1 MANLSELIRQK
12 EQQTEEWKQR
22 KADERDSLNEMN
34 DAAALRV
41 TESTG
46 AFLHYLDVQADN
58 PRFSASNVLLAME
71 QNPEVT
77 VFNSVKGWNG
87 LNRNVMR
94 EEVGM
99 KIRVGDTYVRDG
111 RQYRGY
117 KVGRVFDISQTAGR
131 GQMVK
136 NQLTDNSDAMS
147 KALYQLLT
155 VSPVPVVTGDARGQ
169 DALYDPSQQQ
179 IIVSGYIP
187 DSAAFRALSREI
199 VHAGI
204 HDHGNFPY
212 YSRESC
218 ALGADSVSYM
228 LCRSYGVPCD
238 RPKPV
243 GLVEMFDGL
252 EARDRMGVIAD
263 FQQTFAAQRASI
275 QRGLA
280 PQQQE
285 KKQEQSVER

>member
-1 MANLSELIRQK
+1 MASLSELIRQK

-22 KADERDSLNEMN
+22 KADERDSLNDMN

-117 KVGRVFDISQTAGR
+117 KVGRVFDISQTTGR
-131 GQMVK
+131 GQPAK
-136 NQLTDNSDAMS
+136 RQLVDGSDAMS
-147 KALYQLLT
+147 KALYQLLM

-169 DALYDPSQQQ
+169 DALYDPNQQQ
-179 IIVSGYIP
+179 IAARSSMRVFMIMGTSPITVVSPVRWARIASAIC
-187 DSAAFRALSREI
+187 SAAAMAFPATDLS
-199 VHAGI
+199 
-204 HDHGNFPY
+204 P
-212 YSRESC
+212 
-218 ALGADSVSYM
+218 
-228 LCRSYGVPCD
+228 
-238 RPKPV
+238 
-243 GLVEMFDGL
+243 
-252 EARDRMGVIAD
+252 
-263 FQQTFAAQRASI
+263 
-275 QRGLA
+275 
-280 PQQQE
+280 
-285 KKQEQSVER
+285 

>member
-22 KADERDSLNEMN
+22 KADERDSLNDMN

-117 KVGRVFDISQTAGR
+117 KVGRVLHLPDHRARTADEEPVDRRQRCHEQGF
-131 GQMVK
+131 VPA
-136 NQLTDNSDAMS
+136 SD
-147 KALYQLLT
+147 
-155 VSPVPVVTGDARGQ
+155 
-169 DALYDPSQQQ
+169 
-179 IIVSGYIP
+179 
-187 DSAAFRALSREI
+187 
-199 VHAGI
+199 
-204 HDHGNFPY
+204 
-212 YSRESC
+212 
-218 ALGADSVSYM
+218 
-228 LCRSYGVPCD
+228 GVACPRCD
-238 RPKPV
+238 RRCPWAGCAV
-243 GLVEMFDGL
+243 
-252 EARDRMGVIAD
+252 
-263 FQQTFAAQRASI
+263 
-275 QRGLA
+275 
-280 PQQQE
+280 
-285 KKQEQSVER
+285 

>member
-1 MANLSELIRQK
+1 
-12 EQQTEEWKQR
+12 
-22 KADERDSLNEMN
+22 
-34 DAAALRV
+34 
-41 TESTG
+41 
-46 AFLHYLDVQADN
+46 
-58 PRFSASNVLLAME
+58 
-71 QNPEVT
+71 
-77 VFNSVKGWNG
+77 
-87 LNRNVMR
+87 
-94 EEVGM
+94 M

-117 KVGRVFDISQTAGR
+117 KVGRVFDISQTTGR
-131 GQMVK
+131 GQPAK
-136 NQLTDNSDAMS
+136 SQLTDGSDAMS
-147 KALYQLLT
+147 KALYQLLV

-179 IIVSGYIP
+179 IIVSGYIS

-218 ALGADSVSYM
+218 VLSADSVSYM

-238 RPKPV
+238 KPKV
-243 GLVEMFDGL
+243 TDLVELFDGM

-285 KKQEQSVER
+285 KKQEQNVER

>member
-22 KADERDSLNEMN
+22 KADERDSLNEVN

-155 VSPVPVVTGDARGQ
+155 VSPVPIVTGDARGQ
-169 DALYDPSQQQ
+169 DAMYDPQ
-179 IIVSGYIP
+179 
-187 DSAAFRALSREI
+187 SAADHCQRVYFGQRGVSRLE
-199 VHAGI
+199 
-204 HDHGNFPY
+204 P
-212 YSRESC
+212 R
-218 ALGADSVSYM
+218 
-228 LCRSYGVPCD
+228 D
-238 RPKPV
+238 RP
-243 GLVEMFDGL
+243 
-252 EARDRMGVIAD
+252 
-263 FQQTFAAQRASI
+263 
-275 QRGLA
+275 RGH
-280 PQQQE
+280 P
-285 KKQEQSVER
+285 

>member
-99 KIRVGDTYVRDG
+99 KIRVGDTYGSIAATRWGVC
-111 RQYRGY
+111 
-117 KVGRVFDISQTAGR
+117 
-131 GQMVK
+131 
-136 NQLTDNSDAMS
+136 LT
-147 KALYQLLT
+147 
-155 VSPVPVVTGDARGQ
+155 SPRP
-169 DALYDPSQQQ
+169 
-179 IIVSGYIP
+179 
-187 DSAAFRALSREI
+187 
-199 VHAGI
+199 
-204 HDHGNFPY
+204 
-212 YSRESC
+212 
-218 ALGADSVSYM
+218 LGADS
-228 LCRSYGVPCD
+228 
-238 RPKPV
+238 
-243 GLVEMFDGL
+243 
-252 EARDRMGVIAD
+252 
-263 FQQTFAAQRASI
+263 QQRISWQTAAM
-275 QRGLA
+275 
-280 PQQQE
+280 P
-285 KKQEQSVER
+285 

>member
-22 KADERDSLNEMN
+22 KADERDSLNDMN

-99 KIRVGDTYVRDG
+99 KIRVGDTSETG
-111 RQYRGY
+111 G
-117 KVGRVFDISQTAGR
+117 STAATRWG
-131 GQMVK
+131 VC
-136 NQLTDNSDAMS
+136 LT
-147 KALYQLLT
+147 
-155 VSPVPVVTGDARGQ
+155 SPRP
-169 DALYDPSQQQ
+169 
-179 IIVSGYIP
+179 
-187 DSAAFRALSREI
+187 
-199 VHAGI
+199 
-204 HDHGNFPY
+204 
-212 YSRESC
+212 
-218 ALGADSVSYM
+218 LGAV
-228 LCRSYGVPCD
+228 
-238 RPKPV
+238 KW
-243 GLVEMFDGL
+243 
-252 EARDRMGVIAD
+252 
-263 FQQTFAAQRASI
+263 
-275 QRGLA
+275 
-280 PQQQE
+280 
-285 KKQEQSVER
+285 

>member
-22 KADERDSLNEMN
+22 KADERDSLNDMN

-111 RQYRGY
+111 
-117 KVGRVFDISQTAGR
+117 
-131 GQMVK
+131 
-136 NQLTDNSDAMS
+136 DN
-147 KALYQLLT
+147 T
-155 VSPVPVVTGDARGQ
+155 VATRWGVCSTSPRP
-169 DALYDPSQQQ
+169 P
-179 IIVSGYIP
+179 
-187 DSAAFRALSREI
+187 
-199 VHAGI
+199 
-204 HDHGNFPY
+204 
-212 YSRESC
+212 
-218 ALGADSVSYM
+218 GADSRQRTSW
-228 LCRSYGVPCD
+228 
-238 RPKPV
+238 
-243 GLVEMFDGL
+243 
-252 EARDRMGVIAD
+252 
-263 FQQTFAAQRASI
+263 QTAAM
-275 QRGLA
+275 
-280 PQQQE
+280 P
-285 KKQEQSVER
+285 

>member
-22 KADERDSLNEMN
+22 KADERDSLNDMN

-71 QNPEVT
+71 QNPVL
-77 VFNSVKGWNG
+77 NG
-87 LNRNVMR
+87 MNRNVMR
-94 EEVGM
+94 EEVVM

-117 KVGRVFDISQTAGR
+117 KVGRVFDISQTTGR
-131 GQMVK
+131 GQPAK
-136 NQLTDNSDAMS
+136 NQLADGSDAMS
-147 KALYQLLT
+147 KALYQLLM

-179 IIVSGYIP
+179 IIVSGYIS
-187 DSAAFRALSREI
+187 DSAAFRALSREA

-218 ALGADSVSYM
+218 VLSADSVSYM
-228 LCRSYGVPCD
+228 LCRSYDVPCD
-238 RPKPV
+238 KPKV
-243 GLVEMFDGL
+243 TDLVELFDGM
-252 EARDRMGVIAD
+252 EARDRTSVLAN

>member
-117 KVGRVFDISQTAGR
+117 KVGRVFDISQTTGR
-131 GQMVK
+131 GQPAK
-136 NQLTDNSDAMS
+136 SQLTDEAMVASEGMAEQFVDKDLQLARLQNEVLYLRQQLEFIKKIIKADNS
-147 KALYQLLT
+147 
-155 VSPVPVVTGDARGQ
+155 
-169 DALYDPSQQQ
+169 
-179 IIVSGYIP
+179 
-187 DSAAFRALSREI
+187 SR
-199 VHAGI
+199 
-204 HDHGNFPY
+204 
-212 YSRESC
+212 RK
-218 ALGADSVSYM
+218 L
-228 LCRSYGVPCD
+228 
-238 RPKPV
+238 
-243 GLVEMFDGL
+243 
-252 EARDRMGVIAD
+252 
-263 FQQTFAAQRASI
+263 
-275 QRGLA
+275 
-280 PQQQE
+280 
-285 KKQEQSVER
+285 

>member
-71 QNPEVT
+71 QN
-77 VFNSVKGWNG
+77 SVKGWNG

-117 KVGRVFDISQTAGR
+117 KVGRVFDISQTTGR
-131 GQMVK
+131 GQPAK
-136 NQLTDNSDAMS
+136 SQLTDGSDAMS
-147 KALYQLLT
+147 KALYQLLV

-169 DALYDPSQQQ
+169 RG
-179 IIVSGYIP
+179 VSRLEP
-187 DSAAFRALSREI
+187 R
-199 VHAGI
+199 
-204 HDHGNFPY
+204 
-212 YSRESC
+212 
-218 ALGADSVSYM
+218 
-228 LCRSYGVPCD
+228 D
-238 RPKPV
+238 RPC
-243 GLVEMFDGL
+243 GY
-252 EARDRMGVIAD
+252 
-263 FQQTFAAQRASI
+263 S
-275 QRGLA
+275 
-280 PQQQE
+280 
-285 KKQEQSVER
+285 

>member
-131 GQMVK
+131 GQPAK
-136 NQLTDNSDAMS
+136 SQLTDGSDAMS

-228 LCRSYGVPCD
+228 LCRSYGVPCEK
-238 RPKPV
+238 PKPV

-252 EARDRMGVIAD
+252 EARDRH
-263 FQQTFAAQRASI
+263 
-275 QRGLA
+275 
-280 PQQQE
+280 
-285 KKQEQSVER
+285 

>member
-155 VSPVPVVTGDARGQ
+155 VSPVPIVTGDARGQ

-218 ALGADSVSYM
+218 ALGADS
-228 LCRSYGVPCD
+228 P
-238 RPKPV
+238 P
-243 GLVEMFDGL
+243 GLPPPG
-252 EARDRMGVIAD
+252 
-263 FQQTFAAQRASI
+263 
-275 QRGLA
+275 
-280 PQQQE
+280 
-285 KKQEQSVER
+285 

>member
-22 KADERDSLNEMN
+22 KADERDSLNDMN

-41 TESTG
+41 TESAS

-117 KVGRVFDISQTAGR
+117 KVGRVFDISQTTGR
-131 GQMVK
+131 GQPAK
-136 NQLTDNSDAMS
+136 NQLVDGSDAMS
-147 KALYQLLT
+147 KALYQLLM

-169 DALYDPSQQQ
+169 DALYDPNQQQ
-179 IIVSGYIP
+179 IIVSGYIS
-187 DSAAFRALSREI
+187 DSAAFRALSREA

-204 HDHGNFPY
+204 HDHGNFSY

-218 ALGADSVSYM
+218 ALSADSVSYM
-228 LCRSYGVPCD
+228 LCRSFGIPGKQPDASKVGALFEGMEPQDRRGVLD
-238 RPKPV
+238 S
-243 GLVEMFDGL
+243 LQQIFQ
-252 EARDRMGVIAD
+252 RM
-263 FQQTFAAQRASI
+263 QREI
-275 QRGLA
+275 QR
-280 PQQQE
+280 E
-285 KKQEQSVER
+285 I

>member
-1 MANLSELIRQK
+1 
-12 EQQTEEWKQR
+12 
-22 KADERDSLNEMN
+22 
-34 DAAALRV
+34 
-41 TESTG
+41 
-46 AFLHYLDVQADN
+46 
-58 PRFSASNVLLAME
+58 
-71 QNPEVT
+71 
-77 VFNSVKGWNG
+77 
-87 LNRNVMR
+87 
-94 EEVGM
+94 
-99 KIRVGDTYVRDG
+99 
-111 RQYRGY
+111 
-117 KVGRVFDISQTAGR
+117 
-131 GQMVK
+131 
-136 NQLTDNSDAMS
+136 MS

-179 IIVSGYIP
+179 IIVSGYIS

-228 LCRSYGVPCD
+228 LCRSYGVPCEK
-238 RPKPV
+238 PKPV

-252 EARDRMGVIAD
+252 EARDRMGVISD
-263 FQQTFAAQRASI
+263 FQQTFSAQRASI

-285 KKQEQSVER
+285 KSKSRTWSDR

>member
-22 KADERDSLNEMN
+22 KADERDSLNDMN

-41 TESTG
+41 TESAG

-155 VSPVPVVTGDARGQ
+155 VSPVPVVTGDGRGRMRCMT
-169 DALYDPSQQQ
+169 PIS
-179 IIVSGYIP
+179 
-187 DSAAFRALSREI
+187 SRSSS
-199 VHAGI
+199 AGI
-204 HDHGNFPY
+204 F
-212 YSRESC
+212 RT
-218 ALGADSVSYM
+218 
-228 LCRSYGVPCD
+228 
-238 RPKPV
+238 
-243 GLVEMFDGL
+243 
-252 EARDRMGVIAD
+252 ARR
-263 FQQTFAAQRASI
+263 FA
-275 QRGLA
+275 
-280 PQQQE
+280 P
-285 KKQEQSVER
+285 

>member
-111 RQYRGY
+111 RQ
-117 KVGRVFDISQTAGR
+117 
-131 GQMVK
+131 
-136 NQLTDNSDAMS
+136 
-147 KALYQLLT
+147 
-155 VSPVPVVTGDARGQ
+155 
-169 DALYDPSQQQ
+169 
-179 IIVSGYIP
+179 
-187 DSAAFRALSREI
+187 
-199 VHAGI
+199 
-204 HDHGNFPY
+204 
-212 YSRESC
+212 
-218 ALGADSVSYM
+218 
-228 LCRSYGVPCD
+228 
-238 RPKPV
+238 
-243 GLVEMFDGL
+243 
-252 EARDRMGVIAD
+252 
-263 FQQTFAAQRASI
+263 
-275 QRGLA
+275 
-280 PQQQE
+280 
-285 KKQEQSVER
+285 

>member
-22 KADERDSLNEMN
+22 KADERDSLNDMN

-41 TESTG
+41 TESAG

-58 PRFSASNVLLAME
+58 PRFSASNVLLTME

-117 KVGRVFDISQTAGR
+117 KVGRVFDISQTTGR
-131 GQMVK
+131 GQPAK
-136 NQLTDNSDAMS
+136 PAGGWQRCYEQGA
-147 KALYQLLT
+147 
-155 VSPVPVVTGDARGQ
+155 VPAPDGVACPCCVRRCPWTGCVV
-169 DALYDPSQQQ
+169 
-179 IIVSGYIP
+179 
-187 DSAAFRALSREI
+187 
-199 VHAGI
+199 
-204 HDHGNFPY
+204 
-212 YSRESC
+212 
-218 ALGADSVSYM
+218 
-228 LCRSYGVPCD
+228 
-238 RPKPV
+238 
-243 GLVEMFDGL
+243 
-252 EARDRMGVIAD
+252 
-263 FQQTFAAQRASI
+263 
-275 QRGLA
+275 
-280 PQQQE
+280 
-285 KKQEQSVER
+285 

>member
-22 KADERDSLNEMN
+22 KADERDSLNDMN

-117 KVGRVFDISQTAGR
+117 KVGRVFDISQTTGR
-131 GQMVK
+131 GQPAK
-136 NQLTDNSDAMS
+136 NQLVDGSDAMS
-147 KALYQLLT
+147 KALYQLLM

-169 DALYDPSQQQ
+169 DALYDPNQQQ
-179 IIVSGYIP
+179 IIVSGYIS
-187 DSAAFRALSREI
+187 DSAAFRVLSREV

-218 ALGADSVSYM
+218 ALSADSVSYM

-238 RPKPV
+238 KPKV
-243 GLVEMFDGL
+243 TDLVEMFDGM
-252 EARDRMGVIAD
+252 EARDRTSVLAN

-285 KKQEQSVER
+285 KKQEQDMER

>member
-12 EQQTEEWKQR
+12 ERQTEWGSR
-22 KADERDSLNEMN
+22 KADERDSLNDMN

-117 KVGRVFDISQTAGR
+117 KVGRTCSTSLRPPGAVSRQKASWW
-131 GQMVK
+131 MA
-136 NQLTDNSDAMS
+136 AM
-147 KALYQLLT
+147 L
-155 VSPVPVVTGDARGQ
+155 
-169 DALYDPSQQQ
+169 
-179 IIVSGYIP
+179 
-187 DSAAFRALSREI
+187 
-199 VHAGI
+199 
-204 HDHGNFPY
+204 
-212 YSRESC
+212 
-218 ALGADSVSYM
+218 
-228 LCRSYGVPCD
+228 
-238 RPKPV
+238 
-243 GLVEMFDGL
+243 
-252 EARDRMGVIAD
+252 
-263 FQQTFAAQRASI
+263 
-275 QRGLA
+275 
-280 PQQQE
+280 
-285 KKQEQSVER
+285 